1 MAPPQQ
7 LIRDGIGVLPCMGDG
22 RQSGTSASPS
32 ILHVSPEAA
41 AGGDL
46 ALLLDGDMIE
56 IDLNHGTVNVL
67 VEDAEL
73 ERRRAA
79 HQPPPLVHQTPWQ
92 EIYRERV
99 TALDEGATLR
109 TQGEYR
115 RIIERFGTPR
125 NSH

>member
-1 MAPPQQ
+1 M
-7 LIRDGIGVLPCMGDG
+7 LPCMGDG

-46 ALLLDGDMIE
+46 ALLRDGDLIE
-56 IDLNHGTVNVL
+56 VDLRRGTVNVL

-73 ERRRAA
+73 EHRRAA
-79 HQPPPLVHQTPWQ
+79 LTPPVLVDQTPWQ

-109 TQGEYR
+109 TRGDFH
-115 RIIERFGTPR
+115 RIVERFGTPR